1 MRRPALPLPLR
12 DLAADPD
19 TPLVP
24 PRAHTGE
31 EVLKPDLV
39 QGNAAKVDVH
49 AGAGGAKGR
58 CAVGVWEC
66 IFRLKMFVK
75 LFVVLVNTVVLV

>member
-1 MRRPALPLPLR
+1 MRRPALSLPLR

-19 TPLVP
+19 APLVP

-58 CAVGVWEC
+58 SAVGVWEC

-75 LFVVLVNTVVLV
+75 LFVVLNTVFLV